1 MSIFSQI
8 FGSGTPAP
16 APTTAPAP
24 APAPAQ
30 EQAAPGNIPAA
41 PAVVAT
47 PENPSAPEPLAEF
60 KDLWAPTENP
70 AVPNASL
77 FSGIDPNK
85 IMEAA
90 KGTDFTKLITQE
102 SLQAI
107 GQGGDAA
114 MAAFSQSLNQVAQ
127 GVYAQSAM
135 ATTKIVEAALAK
147 QRESLDSELPGLYKK
162 HAVSDALRSDN
173 PVFNNPAV
181 QPIIAALEAQLSLK
195 YPQATT
201 SELRT
206 QAQKYV
212 EALGGALN
220 PTTANQPNPATTQA
234 KANEPDWSTFL

>member
-24 APAPAQ
+24 AAPAQ

-41 PAVVAT
+41 PAVAAT

-147 QRESLDSELPGLYKK
+147 QRESLVSELPGLYKK

-201 SELRT
+201 SVRT

-234 KANEPDWSTFL
+234 KANEPDWSTFLSD